1 MRNRIFKFLAL
12 IIVLAVI
19 AGGWLWIDYQRYLS
33 SELALPDNSPL
44 IFEIKPGASFRSVV
58 NNLVKQGVIDKPRY
72 ILLDAR
78 LSGNSTRIHVGEYRI
93 QPGMTVSEFLEML
106 YRGEVIQYSLT
117 LVEGWNFDQMLAAIQ
132 AVPELDHRL
141 GDLSDTAIMEAIGH
155 PGEHP
160 EGRFMPDTYRYT
172 RGMSDIEILKRA
184 YAAMSDYLDEQW
196 AKRDEGLPYDKPYDA
211 LIMASIVEKE
221 TGVAAERQ
229 TIAGV
234 FVLRLQKGMRLQTD
248 PTVIYGMGDS
258 YDGNIRRRDLQRDT
272 PYNTYTRSGL
282 PPTPIAMPGRDAI
295 HASLHPDN
303 SGYLY
308 FVSRGDG
315 SHHFSRTLEEHNQA
329 VIKYQLKGR
338 KRPFS
343 SYKTDEEDKEQ

>member
-1 MRNRIFKFLAL
+1 ML
-12 IIVLAVI
+12 
-19 AGGWLWIDYQRYLS
+19 AGGWLWMDYRQYLAS
-33 SELALPDNSPL
+33 SLPLPDDKPL
-44 IFEIKPGASFRSVV
+44 VFQIKPGASFHSVV
-58 NNLVKQGVIDKPRY
+58 NKLVEQGVIDKPRY
-72 ILLDAR
+72 ILFDAR
-78 LSGNSTRIHVGEYRI
+78 LGGNTTRIHVGEYRI
-93 QPGMTVSEFLEML
+93 QPGMTVSEFLAML
-106 YRGEVIQYSLT
+106 YRGDVIQYSLT

-132 AVPELDHRL
+132 AVPQLDHRL
-141 GDLSDTAIMEAIGH
+141 AGLSDTAIMETIGH

-184 YAAMSDYLDEQW
+184 YTAMADYLNEQW
-196 AKRDEGLPYDKPYDA
+196 EQRAEGLPYDVPYDA

-234 FVLRLQKGMRLQTD
+234 FILRLQKGMRLQTD
-248 PTVIYGMGDS
+248 PTVIYGMGEA

-303 SGYLY
+303 TGYLY

-315 SHHFSRTLEEHNQA
+315 SHHFSKTLEEHNQA

-338 KRPFS
+338 KRSFS
-343 SYKTDEEDKEQ
+343 SYKADEEKDQ